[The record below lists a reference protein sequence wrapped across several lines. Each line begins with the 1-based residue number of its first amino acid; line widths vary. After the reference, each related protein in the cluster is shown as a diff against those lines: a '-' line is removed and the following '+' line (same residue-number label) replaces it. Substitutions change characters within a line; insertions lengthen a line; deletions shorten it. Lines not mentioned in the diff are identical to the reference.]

1 MKNFKSD
8 FFASFTALI
17 GVIATLLGMIK
28 IDEIYTKI
36 ILLIIFILLVF
47 YVSFILFKGRKNKAY
62 KSLLGKWH
70 AYHITKDLSINDAI
84 YWQEG
89 KVNIDKIDSTLEV
102 TATQSDLNES
112 DNEYLMKG
120 TVSKG
125 RILLLA
131 ENKNPHLRDGYSV
144 YFHNLQKND
153 IIIGYW
159 MGENLDQNP
168 TVAPYILSRDNK
180 EAQELNKLASLNR
193 INFLEHSPKLKVSI
207 NRNEK

>member
-8 FFASFTALI
+8 FFASFTALV
-17 GVIATLLGMIK
+17 GVIVTLLGMIK
-28 IDEIYTKI
+28 IDEIYIKI
-36 ILLIIFILLVF
+36 ILLVVLILLVF
-47 YVSFILFKGRKNKAY
+47 YVSFILFTGRKNREY
-62 KSLLGKWH
+62 KNLLGEWH
-70 AYHITKDLSINDAI
+70 AYHITKDLSINDAV

-89 KVNIDKIDSTLEV
+89 KVSIDKIDSTLEV

-112 DNEYLMKG
+112 DSKYLMKG
-120 TVSKG
+120 NVSKG

-144 YFHNLQKND
+144 YFHNLQKNN

-168 TVAPYILSRDNK
+168 TIAPYILSRDNK
-180 EAQELNKLASLNR
+180 KAQELNKLASLNR
-193 INFLEHSPKLKVSI
+193 INFLEHSLKLKVSI
-207 NRNEK
+207 N